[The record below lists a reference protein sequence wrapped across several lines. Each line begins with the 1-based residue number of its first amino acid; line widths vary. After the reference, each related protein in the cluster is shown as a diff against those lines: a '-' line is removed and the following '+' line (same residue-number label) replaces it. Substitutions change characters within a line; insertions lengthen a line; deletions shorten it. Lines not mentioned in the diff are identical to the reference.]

1 MIKAHARN
9 SDPQT
14 SHDAA
19 DSIQDLTGVQTR
31 IMQLFDK
38 YHAMSDE
45 ELIVA
50 YGRQFASFFPSSES
64 SIRSRRSDLA
74 HKGYLV
80 DSGRK
85 SITKAGRPT
94 IIWQSADKLFG
105 EEFELKK

>member
-1 MIKAHARN
+1 MISRAHARN

-19 DSIQDLTGVQTR
+19 DSVQDLTEVQNR

-38 YHAMSDE
+38 YHSMSDE

-50 YGRQFASFFPSSES
+50 YAKQFASYFPSSES
-64 SIRSRRSDLA
+64 SLRSRRSELT
-74 HKGYLV
+74 HKGFLV

-85 SITKAGRPT
+85 SVTKAGRAT
-94 IIWQSADKLFG
+94 TIWQSADKL
-105 EEFELKK
+105 L